1 MTAPLRKEW
10 FQLVSLTLAHA
21 VADTF
26 VGIISPILVTLSGQY
41 EVKLSLLIFAS
52 SILAFSSNIFQ
63 IPIGHLHARLTSP
76 ILIVGGVLLA
86 GTSVFMTQLPFTGNL
101 SVVGMSVLAIVAGLG
116 VATVH
121 PEGLR
126 AVHGLKLIPSSLS
139 TAVFM
144 VAGFF
149 GFAGGALLSS
159 SLVDN
164 FGMGSLAWLYL
175 LAPLSVIPLYLCGI
189 RLPIEA
195 EMAQEAPKADDTTP
209 RLPFIPLFVIASI
222 LAICSQIQASLLP
235 AYLEKEVGYTLTF
248 SGLSFTLY
256 GLGGMFGAVTWGALA
271 PRIGHLRILIS
282 VTLIGAPMTLIYL
295 LWAPHSQWAV
305 AFLAFTGFIVYT
317 GFPLCITLA
326 RYSIS
331 SLRFGQRMGLSSGG
345 TWGIAAMTLWCL
357 APLSDYT
364 GIGPLLHLIWIGYIL
379 AGLLALAAAQR
390 AHYSSSDKE

>member
-10 FQLVSLTLAHA
+10 FQLASLTLAHA

-26 VGIISPILVTLSGQY
+26 VGIIAPVLVPLCDQYHVGLSR
-41 EVKLSLLIFAS
+41 LIFAS

-63 IPIGHLHARLTSP
+63 IPIGHLHAKLTSP

-101 SVVGMSVLAIVAGLG
+101 SVICMSALAIIAGLG

-164 FGMGSLAWLYL
+164 FGMGSLIYLYG

-195 EMAQEAPKADDTTP
+195 EMILEPAKTTDTIP
-209 RLPFIPLFVIASI
+209 RIPFIPLFIIASI

-235 AYLEKEVGYTLTF
+235 AYLQKEAGYSLSF
-248 SGLSFTLY
+248 GGLSFTLY
-256 GLGGMFGAVTWGALA
+256 GLGGMVGAVTWGTLA
-271 PRIGHLRILIS
+271 PRLGHLRILIS
-282 VTLIGAPMTLIYL
+282 ATLIGAPMTLIYL
-295 LWAPHSQWAV
+295 LWAPHSKWAV

-331 SLRFGQRMGLSSGG
+331 SLRFGQRMGFASGG

-357 APLSDYT
+357 APISDYT
-364 GIGPLLHLIWIGYIL
+364 GLGPLLHLIWIGYIL
-379 AGLLALAAAQR
+379 AGIIAVYAAR
-390 AHYSSSDKE
+390 RRVLTT

>member
-10 FQLVSLTLAHA
+10 FQLASLTLAHA

-26 VGIISPILVTLSGQY
+26 VGIIAPILIPLCSHYQVSLSR
-41 EVKLSLLIFAS
+41 LIFAS

-76 ILIVGGVLLA
+76 ILIIGGVLLS
-86 GTSVFMTQLPFTGNL
+86 GISVFMTQLPLTGTL
-101 SVVGMSVLAIVAGLG
+101 SVVCMSLLAIVAGLG

-139 TAVFM
+139 TAIFM

-149 GFAGGALLSS
+149 GFASGALLSS
-159 SLVDN
+159 SLVEV
-164 FGMGSLAWLYL
+164 FGMGSLVYLYF
-175 LAPLSVIPLYLCGI
+175 LAPLSVIPLYLSKI

-195 EMAQEAPKADDTTP
+195 EIVQEPTAANNTMPKV
-209 RLPFIPLFVIASI
+209 PFIPLLIIASI

-235 AYLEKEVGYTLTF
+235 SYLQKEAGYLLSF
-248 SGLSFTLY
+248 GGLSFTLY
-256 GLGGMFGAVTWGALA
+256 GLGGMVGAVTWGALA
-271 PRIGHLRILIS
+271 PRIGHLRILIT
-282 VTLIGAPMTLIYL
+282 VTLLGAPMTLLYL
-295 LWAPHSQWAV
+295 LWAPHSKWAV
-305 AFLAFTGFIVYT
+305 ALLAFTGFIVYT

-326 RYSIS
+326 RYSVS
-331 SLRFGQRMGLSSGG
+331 SLRFGQRMGLASGG

-364 GIGPLLHLIWIGYIL
+364 GLGPLLHLIWVGYL
-379 AGLLALAAAQR
+379 VAAAIALYAARR
-390 AHYSSSDKE
+390 AQ

>member
-1 MTAPLRKEW
+1 MMTAPLRKEW
-10 FQLVSLTLAHA
+10 FQLASLTLAHA

-26 VGIISPILVTLSGQY
+26 VGIIAPVLVPLCDQY
-41 EVKLSLLIFAS
+41 HVGLSLLIFAS

-63 IPIGHLHARLTSP
+63 IPIGHLHAKLTSP
-76 ILIVGGVLLA
+76 ILIIGGVLLA
-86 GTSVFMTQLPFTGNL
+86 GTSVFMTQLPLTGTV
-101 SVVGMSVLAIVAGLG
+101 SVVCMSALAIVAGLG

-139 TAVFM
+139 TAIFM

-159 SLVDN
+159 SLVDT
-164 FGMGSLAWLYL
+164 FGMGSLIYLYG
-175 LAPLSVIPLYLCGI
+175 LAPLSVIPLYLCKI

-195 EMAQEAPKADDTTP
+195 EMILEAPKTTDTIP
-209 RLPFIPLFVIASI
+209 RLPFIPVLVVASI
-222 LAICSQIQASLLP
+222 LAICSQIQAALLP
-235 AYLEKEVGYTLTF
+235 AYLQKEVGYSLSF

-256 GLGGMFGAVTWGALA
+256 GLGGMVGAVTWGVLA

-282 VTLIGAPMTLIYL
+282 ATLIGAPMTLIYL
-295 LWAPHSQWAV
+295 LWAPHSKWAV

-331 SLRFGQRMGLSSGG
+331 SLRFGQRMGLASGG
-345 TWGIAAMTLWCL
+345 SWGIAAMTLWCL
-357 APLSDYT
+357 APISDYT
-364 GIGPLLHLIWIGYIL
+364 GLGPLLHLIWIGYIL
-379 AGLLALAAAQR
+379 AGLIAFYAARR
-390 AHYSSSDKE
+390 AE

>member
-10 FQLVSLTLAHA
+10 FQLAALTLAHA
-21 VADTF
+21 VADIF
-26 VGIISPILVTLSGQY
+26 VGIISPVLVTLSGQY
-41 EVKLSLLIFAS
+41 DVKLSRLIFAS
-52 SILAFSSNIFQ
+52 LILAFSSNWLQ
-63 IPIGHLHARLTSP
+63 IPIGHLHAKLTSP

-86 GTSVFMTQLPFTGNL
+86 GTSVFMTQLPFTGTL
-101 SVVGMSVLAIVAGLG
+101 SVVCMSALAIVAGLG
-116 VATVH
+116 VAAVH

-164 FGMGSLAWLYL
+164 FGMGSLIYLYG
-175 LAPLSVIPLYLCGI
+175 LAPLSVIPLYLCKI
-189 RLPIEA
+189 RLPIES
-195 EMAQEAPKADDTTP
+195 EMILEAPKATDTIP
-209 RLPFIPLFVIASI
+209 RVPFVPLLIVATI

-235 AYLEKEVGYTLTF
+235 SYLQKEVGYTLTF
-248 SGLSFTLY
+248 SGLSFTLF
-256 GLGGMFGAVTWGALA
+256 GLGGMFGAVMWGALA
-271 PRIGHLRILIS
+271 PRLGHLRILIS
-282 VTLIGAPMTLIYL
+282 VTLIGAPMTLFYL
-295 LWAPHSQWAV
+295 LWAPHSKWAV

-331 SLRFGQRMGLSSGG
+331 SLRFGQRMGLASGG
-345 TWGIAAMTLWCL
+345 TWGIAALVSIGL
-357 APLSDYT
+357 AFLSDYT
-364 GIGPLLHLIWIGYIL
+364 GLGPLLHLIWVGYIL
-379 AGLLALAAAQR
+379 AGLIALAAARR
-390 AHYSSSDKE
+390 AKLG